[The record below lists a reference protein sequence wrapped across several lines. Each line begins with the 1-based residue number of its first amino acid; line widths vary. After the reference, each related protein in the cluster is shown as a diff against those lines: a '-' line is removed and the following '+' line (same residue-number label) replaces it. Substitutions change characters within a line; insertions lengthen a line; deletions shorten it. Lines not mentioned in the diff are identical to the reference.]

1 MMNKDNVRR
10 LDFEVFMK
18 PVDSL
23 FDYFMFSVNED
34 RKNILM
40 INDYQCSK
48 VIDSL
53 DLNKKLIFKQNLT
66 TLEGILDKEILTQV
80 DRMCVIDLINALEL
94 TFKDVTVKEYK
105 TTIIEEDGK
114 KTTIRELK
122 GNDVDELEKPV
133 QDLQNEL
140 DEDSIEDEY
149 VLVDEENGFI
159 LAYLTSDVQGECYDL
174 VLSDCKPVQDYLD
187 EEYSNDIMDELRELV
202 GVFND
207 SDIKEKNHA
216 YTALVNIQRILKE
229 DYGMGTVLKDLSY
242 EIFTVEDNIPYSKRL
257 NLGVYASTD
266 KHFEFLAEIMIRDI
280 GEDIYSKT
288 VSVDYENVNRM
299 INLGFID
306 GGISLEIDDID
317 EDDIDSIHEFI
328 DEMNERNISVI
339 VNSSEKKE
347 CLMFLGEDDYIDE
360 DEVLDDDN
368 NEEDEDMISGF
379 VIKRVD
385 TQEVVATAFIKDDDS
400 GYEYHANN
408 MYIVSKRFEYEAADS
423 NEFVKTIEDCNNKV
437 ISLHDTVA
445 EISKLNFFNDIGLEV
460 DVMLE
465 YDPTSSFMVNGEFL
479 TFLLMDDV
487 YNDTIGQLTFNKLN
501 PMFHGE
507 AKVSVSKSLVTTTNV
522 NADMAMLAKPTFD
535 RYYGIMDMK
544 DVDLN
549 LILSELTNLGNFSV
563 IINMGGKCIMASKPV
578 DYQQP
583 SAVYKDDGSNAPI
596 NINPV
601 AYYGKSM
608 DELFKPRKIQTSSF
622 YGETEAQR
630 QKATNKNKGSEK
642 KITFKDVIGMTEVKE
657 KLYDVIDQMKN
668 KEKYIEWDIKPIRGV
683 LLHGPSGTG
692 KSYISEALA
701 NEVDAKFIKKS
712 AGDIVSKYIGES
724 GKNIKK
730 LFDEA
735 RNHKGN
741 TIIFIDEVDAI
752 ASKRSGEDNNKE
764 RNSTLNELLVQMSSQ
779 DNDNIFMIFATNLEE
794 VLDPA
799 FLRSGR
805 CDFKIEVPL
814 PDFEMRK
821 GILESTSKKRPLADD
836 VDFDS
841 IARNMSGMNCA
852 DVSHLSN
859 EAARIAL
866 KAKKSEIERADYDK
880 AYEDMICGSSSK
892 TTKLEDDEKRMTAIH
907 EIGHFFMNH
916 KLDLRKAKKISILP
930 RGSALGFVLYANED
944 KDDKFISTKEELE
957 GQIMTLLAGRAS
969 EEVMLGY
976 TGTGASNDLERANK
990 VARNI
995 VCKYAFNGSLLVYDE
1010 NDIMSRPMINEQVS
1024 QILDK
1029 CYKEVKNTL
1038 EENKEVI
1045 QELSDFLYNKEDV
1058 TGDELVEIINQF
1070 DGKLAVLQQ

>member
-1 MMNKDNVRR
+1 MIDKNNVGC

-18 PVDSL
+18 VIDGGY
-23 FDYFMFSVNED
+23 DYFVFSVNEE
-34 RKNILM
+34 RKNMIM
-40 INDYQCSK
+40 INDHQCSR
-48 VIDSL
+48 VLESFDI
-53 DLNKKLIFKQNLT
+53 NKKMLFKQNLT
-66 TLEGILDKEILTQV
+66 TLVSLLDKEKLTQV
-80 DRMCVIDLINALEL
+80 ERLCVIDLINALEL
-94 TFKDVTVKEYK
+94 TFDGTRVVEYQTIIIEGEDGSKTTVRKVKE
-105 TTIIEEDGK
+105 
-114 KTTIRELK
+114 
-122 GNDVDELEKPV
+122 NDVSEIDRPV
-133 QDLQNEL
+133 QDLQNGI
-140 DEDSIEDEY
+140 DGDIEGEY

-159 LAYLTSDVQGECYDL
+159 LAYMTSDIEGECYDL
-174 VLSDCKPVQDYLD
+174 ILSDCKHVEDYINS
-187 EEYSNDIMDELRELV
+187 EYSEGVMDKLRGLV
-202 GVFND
+202 SIFND
-207 SDIKEKNHA
+207 GDITNESHA
-216 YTALVNIQRILKE
+216 YESLKHIQKVLKEFYGVGTILKE
-229 DYGMGTVLKDLSY
+229 LSY
-242 EIFTVEDNIPYSKRL
+242 ETFAIEDTVPHSKRL
-257 NLGVYASTD
+257 NLAVYASTH
-266 KHFEFLAEIMIRDI
+266 KHFEFLAEIFIKWV
-280 GEDIYSKT
+280 GEDVNTKI
-288 VSVDYENVNRM
+288 VNIDFENINRM
-299 INLGFID
+299 INLGYID
-306 GGISLEIDDID
+306 QSIHAEIDNID
-317 EDDIDSIHEFI
+317 EDDIESIHEFI

-339 VNSSEKKE
+339 VNSSEKNE

-360 DEVLDDDN
+360 DEVLDD
-368 NEEDEDMISGF
+368 NEEDDDMISGF

-385 TQEVVATAFIKDDDS
+385 TQEVVATAFIKDDDT

-408 MYIVSKRFEYEAADS
+408 MYLVSKRFEYDTAVS
-423 NEFVKTIEDCNNKV
+423 NDFVKAVDECNNKI
-437 ISLHDTVA
+437 ISIHDAIA
-445 EISKLNFFNDIGLEV
+445 EFSKLEFFNDIGLEV
-460 DVMLE
+460 DVMSQ
-465 YDPTSSFMVNGEFL
+465 YDPTSPFMVNGEFI

-487 YNDTIGQLTFNKLN
+487 SGDTIGQLTFNKLN
-501 PMFHGE
+501 PMFHGV
-507 AKVSVSKSLVTTTNV
+507 AKVSISKSLVTTASV
-522 NADMAMLAKPTFD
+522 SADRAMIAKPVFD
-535 RYYGIMDMK
+535 KYYGVMDMK

-549 LILSELTNLGNFSV
+549 LILSKLTNLGKFSV
-563 IINMGGKCIMASKPV
+563 LLNMGGKCMMASDPIY
-578 DYQQP
+578 YQNP
-583 SAVYKDDGSNAPI
+583 SAVIRQDEINLPI
-596 NINPV
+596 NGV
-601 AYYGKSM
+601 DFYGKSI
-608 DELFKPRKIQTSSF
+608 DDVFKPRKIQNSSY
-622 YGETEAQR
+622 YGETKAQR
-630 QKATNKNKGSEK
+630 DEAAKKPKESEK

-930 RGSALGFVLYANED
+930 RGSALGFVLYVNED

-1038 EENKEVI
+1038 EENKEVV

-1070 DGKLAVLQQ
+1070 DGNLAVLQQ

>member
-1 MMNKDNVRR
+1 MINKDNVGR
-10 LDFEVFMK
+10 LDFEVFMR
-18 PVDSL
+18 PIGSE
-23 FDYFMFSVNED
+23 FDYFVFSVNEN

-48 VIDSL
+48 VVDKM
-53 DLNKKLIFKQNLT
+53 DLKGKMLFKQNLT
-66 TLEGILDKEILTQV
+66 TLEGILDKKILTHV
-80 DRMCVIDLINALEL
+80 DRMCVVDIINALEL
-94 TFKDVTVKEYK
+94 TFKDTTIKEYK
-105 TTIIEEDGK
+105 TTIMEEENK

-122 GNDVDELEKPV
+122 ENDISELEKPV
-133 QDLQNEL
+133 QDLQ
-140 DEDSIEDEY
+140 DSFDDYTGDEY
-149 VLVDEENGFI
+149 VLVDKKNGFI
-159 LAYLTSDVQGECYDL
+159 LAYMTSDIEGNSYDL
-174 VLSDCKPVQDYLD
+174 ILSDCKQVQDYL
-187 EEYSNDIMDELRELV
+187 EEEGYSNNVLDRLRELADE
-202 GVFND
+202 FN
-207 SDIKEKNHA
+207 SADIETSNRNYEA
-216 YTALVNIQRILKE
+216 TASLVQIGKILKGE
-229 DYGMGTVLKDLSY
+229 YGLTTEIKDLSY
-242 EIFTVEDNIPYSKRL
+242 ETFAVEDNIPYSKHL
-257 NLGVYASTD
+257 NLGIYASTD
-266 KHFEFLAEIMIRDI
+266 KHFEFLAEIMIKDI

-306 GGISLEIDDID
+306 GGISLEIDEID

-360 DEVLDDDN
+360 DEVID
-368 NEEDEDMISGF
+368 NEEDVDMISGF

-385 TQEVVATAFIKDDDS
+385 TQEVVATAFVKNDDS
-400 GYEYHANN
+400 GYEYHVNN
-408 MYIVSKRFEYEAADS
+408 MYIVSKRFDYDAIVS
-423 NEFVKTIEDCNNKV
+423 NEFVKLIKECNNKL

-445 EISKLNFFNDIGLEV
+445 EISKLEFFNDIGLEV

-465 YDPTSSFMVNGEFL
+465 YDPTASFAVNGEFL

-487 YNDTIGQLTFNKLN
+487 FNDTIGQLTFNKLN

-507 AKVSVSKSLVTTTNV
+507 AKVSVSKSLVTTANV
-522 NADMAMLAKPTFD
+522 NADMAMLAKPIFD

-578 DYQQP
+578 DYIQP
-583 SAVYKDDGSNAPI
+583 SAVIRQDNGPGADSF
-596 NINPV
+596 
-601 AYYGKSM
+601 YGKAL
-608 DELFKPRKIQTSSF
+608 DDAFKPIKLNTSSF
-622 YGETEAQR
+622 YGETKSQR
-630 QKATNKNKGSEK
+630 EDAAKKIKEPEK

-701 NEVDAKFIKKS
+701 NEVDAKFIKRS

-735 RNHKGN
+735 RSHKGN
-741 TIIFIDEVDAI
+741 SIIFIDEVDAI

-821 GILESTSKKRPLADD
+821 GILESTSKRRPLADD

-866 KAKKSEIERADYDK
+866 KAKKSEIERVDYDK

-1038 EENKEVI
+1038 EENRDVI